1 MGGWKWCWWRE
12 LHQPLS
18 AGNFN
23 LKLLRSGKSSEK
35 FPRLRI
41 LCLTATCIICRPL
54 KNEFSKR
61 FSHDQIFR
69 TRSHLAFGLEARYR
83 FPRRRWSFQSTQYK
97 GELRWRLNQIWF
109 ILRASLVL
117 SILSIL
123 NIFSLYTTLAGMRE
137 KIFTHVVSQIYTII
151 LSLPPPPTPFSHTYF
166 GSSTNFHLFLKQ
178 LSNCIFFFDNVFV
191 CQQLRLF

>member
-23 LKLLRSGKSSEK
+23 LKLRRSGKSFRKVSTTQNSLPNRPLNQLPSFEK
-35 FPRLRI
+35 RI
-41 LCLTATCIICRPL
+41 LQKVQPWPD
-54 KNEFSKR
+54 FP
-61 FSHDQIFR
+61 
-69 TRSHLAFGLEARYR
+69 TRSHLAFGPEARCR

-123 NIFSLYTTLAGMRE
+123 NIFSLYTTLAVMRE
-137 KIFTHVVSQIYTII
+137 NLHSCGFPDIYNHTLPSPNPHPLLTHIFSFVS
-151 LSLPPPPTPFSHTYF
+151 
-166 GSSTNFHLFLKQ
+166 
-178 LSNCIFFFDNVFV
+178 
-191 CQQLRLF
+191 